1 MNKMSLSMVV
11 SDILWNL
18 DVLGA
23 VTNHQT
29 LLVSGDKLAF
39 DNRYLQWVRRPISG
53 DSRSHILSALEKTFG
68 LFEEVL
74 QSYQSNIYVNTAG
87 NLSHEQ
93 SEIADNILINLK
105 NLVDRQECVNTGLNT
120 LMTFERYNHDSAF
133 KIEMNRFMERM
144 DRLCKKCQNLTSR
157 IEKAPLRLYHSSPI
171 VSHESTSSPF
181 TALSLMRQTADEST
195 PKSI

>member
-1 MNKMSLSMVV
+1 MNKMALSMIV

-29 LLVSGDKLAF
+29 LLVLGDKLAF

-53 DSRSHILSALEKTFG
+53 ESRSHILSALEKTFG

-74 QSYQSNIYVNTAG
+74 QSYQSNTYVNTPG
-87 NLSHEQ
+87 VLSHEQ
-93 SEIADNILINLK
+93 SEIADNILINLR
-105 NLVDRQECVNTGLNT
+105 NLMERRECVTTGLNT

-144 DRLCKKCQNLTSR
+144 ERLCKKCQSLTCR
-157 IEKAPLRLYHSSPI
+157 IEKTPLRLYHSSPI
-171 VSHESTSSPF
+171 VPPDPPNSPL
-181 TALSLMRQTADEST
+181 TALSLMRQES
-195 PKSI
+195 KS